1 MKDKLKILI
10 LEDRVQDADLLL
22 HELRRS
28 GFDFE
33 WVRVETEEDFLS
45 QIETHPDIILA
56 DFSMPQFDAT
66 RALEIL
72 RENEIDIPFII
83 ISGTIGEDAAVSA
96 MKAGANDFFAKNKL
110 TRLAPAIE
118 RELREAREREK
129 RRSIANQLRRSEDR
143 FIKAF
148 QSSPMALA
156 ISTLEGGR
164 VIDVNES
171 YLRMFGY
178 QRDDVIGRSSKE
190 LNVWVN
196 WDERDR
202 VVKVLREHGS
212 LRDQEMQFRSKEGRI
227 LDTLTSLEVLDL
239 DDGLC
244 SLSLIH
250 DVTERK
256 RAEESTR
263 RYNLR
268 LQTLHAIDT
277 AILNAQSDGVV
288 AHIALRYFT
297 SQMSISGISIVSM
310 DFEAREGVV
319 FAMHDGDGETSIQ
332 AHVALSEWLA
342 DDIETMRTGEIQILD
357 TTVSLDDL
365 PPGISIVQRGSLRI
379 WLRVPLVAQGELI
392 GVMSL
397 GSEHA
402 ETFTDEFIQI
412 AREIADQL
420 AIAMQQARLNE
431 RIRRHAAELE
441 QRVVERTTELEW
453 AKRRAESILNNSS
466 DAIIMVDTEGKIEQ
480 TNPGFNALFG
490 YENEDTYGLSLPA
503 LVDEQYGDV
512 IRQALREIAATDQQ
526 RRLEVSFEN
535 AQGAVVSAD
544 MMITPLPERYSETN
558 RLLICSV
565 RDITERK
572 LIEEGLRRAFER
584 EHELNEM
591 KSSFVSIVSHEF
603 RTPLTTILSS
613 SQLIRMYRD
622 RMSVERQIDHL
633 DKIEMQV
640 RRLTD
645 LLNDVLT
652 LSKAEAVGMEFNPA
666 PLNLSTFC
674 RSLAEEI
681 QVITKSPHRINVSV
695 TGDCDGFMGDEKLLR
710 HIVINLLT
718 NAIKYS
724 PEGGTVQ
731 FDLSCA
737 DGQATIRISDQGLG
751 IPEEDQKHLFE
762 PFHRAKN
769 VRDISGTG
777 LGLPIV
783 KRAVDAHGGTI
794 TLDSRE
800 GKGTTFSVKLPL
812 TSA

>member
-1 MKDKLKILI
+1 MRDKLNILI
-10 LEDRVQDADLLL
+10 LEDRIQDADLLL

-33 WVRVETEEDFLS
+33 WIRVETEEDFLS

-72 RENEIDIPFII
+72 RENNVDIPFII

-129 RRSIANQLRRSEDR
+129 RRTIANQLRRSEDR

-148 QSSPMALA
+148 QSSPLALA

-164 VIDVNES
+164 IIDVNES

-178 QRDDVIGRSSKE
+178 DRDVIGHSSE
-190 LNVWVN
+190 EINVWVD
-196 WDERDR
+196 WGERDR
-202 VVKVLREHGS
+202 VVSFLREHGS
-212 LRDQEMQFRSKEGRI
+212 LRDQEIQFRSRDGRI
-227 LDTLTSLEVLDL
+227 LDTLTSLEILDL
-239 DDGLC
+239 DEGLC

-250 DVTERK
+250 DITERK
-256 RAEESTR
+256 RAEEATR

-268 LQTLHAIDT
+268 LQTLHAIDS
-277 AILNAQSDGVV
+277 AILNAQSDDVV

-297 SQMSISGISIVSM
+297 NQMSIAGLSIVSM
-310 DFEAREGVV
+310 DFEAGEGII
-319 FAMHDGDGETSIQ
+319 FAMHDGGDETSIE
-332 AHVALSEWLA
+332 ARIALSEWLEH
-342 DDIETMRTGEIQILD
+342 DIDRLRTGDIQILD
-357 TTVSLDDL
+357 VTASVDYV
-365 PPGISIVQRGSLRI
+365 PPGVRTVQRDTLRVWLRI
-379 WLRVPLVAQGELI
+379 PLIAQSELI

-397 GSEHA
+397 GSESIA
-402 ETFTDEFIQI
+402 TFTDEFIQI
-412 AREIADQL
+412 AREIADQM

-466 DAIIMVDTEGKIEQ
+466 DAIIMVDMDGKIEQ

-490 YENEDTYGLSLPA
+490 YKNGDTYGLSLLA
-503 LVDEQYGDV
+503 LV
-512 IRQALREIAATDQQ
+512 AAEYVDAIKQTLYEVATTDQQ
-526 RRLEVSFEN
+526 KRLEISFQN
-535 AQGAVVSAD
+535 TSGAVVSAD
-544 MMITPLPERYSETN
+544 MMVAPLLERFSEAN

-584 EHELNEM
+584 ERELNEM

-613 SQLIRMYRD
+613 SQLIRLYRD
-622 RMSVERQIDHL
+622 RMSLERQVDHL
-633 DKIEMQV
+633 DKIETQV

-652 LSKAEAVGMEFNPA
+652 LSKADAVGMEFNPV
-666 PLNLSTFC
+666 PLNLTAFC
-674 RSLAEEI
+674 RAIAEEI
-681 QVITKSPHRINVSV
+681 QVITKTPHRIVVSV
-695 TGDCDGFMGDEKLLR
+695 TGTCDGFMGDEKLLR

-724 PEGGTVQ
+724 PEGGSVQ
-731 FDLSCA
+731 FDLICT
-737 DGQATIRISDQGLG
+737 DNQAAIRISDQGLG

-769 VRDISGTG
+769 VREISGTG

-794 TLDSRE
+794 SVNSHE
-800 GKGTTFSVKLPL
+800 GEGTTFTVNLPL
-812 TSA
+812 ASA